1 MEAALEAEF
10 DALDAEMRTYDS
22 WPSVKTKSRCLVEY
36 ASGKSAGT
44 ICGSIHWTNHM
55 PNHVMNKHN
64 EVWANTEN
72 KAELYERLSREDA
85 LPVLRQVARKR
96 VGKAFAARLTTKLP
110 PTNVVNN
117 DHDKNEQSAL
127 IQRCLEQG
135 CSISAVLEMQAEV
148 YRLLGGNPIAC
159 LKATLQQH
167 QRKHVAQSPGL
178 GDVGCDDDGTVGI
191 DGEGT
196 VRASGLVATEIATAD
211 PICEHHGEHSSQ
223 GQTAATSLK
232 RVRQPPSQKPNKR
245 SK

>member
-110 PTNVVNN
+110 STNVVNN

-167 QRKHVAQSPGL
+167 QRRTL
-178 GDVGCDDDGTVGI
+178 
-191 DGEGT
+191 
-196 VRASGLVATEIATAD
+196 
-211 PICEHHGEHSSQ
+211 
-223 GQTAATSLK
+223 
-232 RVRQPPSQKPNKR
+232 
-245 SK
+245 